1 MAERTTRKMLVR
13 RPGRIA
19 TEGRHGP
26 AANDPDESAELE
38 LVSTQMLKV
47 MLSSRDDSDRKA
59 IAKAARATGEGILAR
74 HPSSG
79 RFEIIDEAEL
89 AAIVDAN
96 RHLPRISKPED
107 ATIVPLKDY
116 ADDSELALVSTHAL
130 RKVLDE
136 DEMLPDAA
144 RFNPYDAA

>member
-1 MAERTTRKMLVR
+1 MSKTTTRNVLVR
-13 RPGRIA
+13 RPARIA
-19 TEGRHGP
+19 TDDRGRS
-26 AANDPDESAELE
+26 ASADPVESAELE

-59 IAKAARATGEGILAR
+59 IAKAARANGEGVLAR

-79 RFEIIDEAEL
+79 RFEIIDDIEL

-96 RHLPRISKPED
+96 RHLPRISKPDD

-116 ADDSELALVSTHAL
+116 ADDSELSLVSTHAL
-130 RKVLDE
+130 RKVLDDE
-136 DEMLPDAA
+136 DDLAVA
-144 RFNPYDAA
+144 LGFNPYDTA